1 MSRSSNLM
9 RLQTID
15 SQIQKILNRIEE
27 IEKLLSDN
35 SALLDSEKQVSKIES
50 HLAESQKILRQTEK
64 NVKEQQLKIEKT
76 NVALYGGKIQNPK
89 ELQDLQNEAASL
101 RRYLNVLEDR
111 QIEAMISLEDAESQH
126 RLAINNYEEIKV
138 HQQRQNEKLSE
149 ELAHQIIDLKR
160 LNVER
165 EVVIQTIDINDLEIY
180 EKLRNNRRGLA
191 IASIVDLTCSACGT
205 TLTPA
210 IRQSSQSPAQIVQC
224 PSCRRILYPG

>member
-1 MSRSSNLM
+1 M

-27 IEKLLSDN
+27 IERLLSDN

-50 HLAESQKILRQTEK
+50 HLAESQKILRQTEE

-76 NVALYGGKIQNPK
+76 DVALYGGKIQNPK

-101 RRYLNVLEDR
+101 RRYLNVLEDK

-126 RLAINNYEEIKV
+126 RLVINNYKEIKV
-138 HQQRQNEKLSE
+138 HQQLQNEKLSE

-165 EVVIQTIDINDLEIY
+165 EVVIQTIDIDDLEIY

-191 IASIVDLTCSACGT
+191 IAAIVDLTCSACGT

-210 IRQSSQSPAQIVQC
+210 IRQSAQSPAQIVQC